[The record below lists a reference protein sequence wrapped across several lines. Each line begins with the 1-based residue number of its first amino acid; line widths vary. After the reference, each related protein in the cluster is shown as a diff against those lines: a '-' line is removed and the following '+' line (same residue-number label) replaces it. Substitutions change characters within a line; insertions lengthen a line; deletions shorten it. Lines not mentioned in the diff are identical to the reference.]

1 MPNRDCYD
9 PDNQNCGGCM
19 SKFGLW
25 IPTFGGHN
33 IEVVLAPKKLAKMY
47 SAGGAWGGDSLFEN
61 LRFINFNSKTN

>member
-1 MPNRDCYD
+1 
-9 PDNQNCGGCM
+9 M